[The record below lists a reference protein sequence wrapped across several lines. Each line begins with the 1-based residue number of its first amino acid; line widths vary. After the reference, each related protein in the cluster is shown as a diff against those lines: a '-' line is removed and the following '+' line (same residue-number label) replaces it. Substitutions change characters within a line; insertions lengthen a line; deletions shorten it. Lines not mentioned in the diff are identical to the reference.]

1 MKEINV
7 TSMVSQAFP
16 WIIALLLLSVALIY
30 FIRRASALQREM
42 ATRSSA
48 MELAVQEQIAAKE
61 RLLAREAELDR
72 QRVDWE
78 KQLANMSTE
87 KGQERQ
93 RYEGLTKEYAQ
104 LQADLAAQQT
114 KVQRLDE
121 LTKERDS
128 ARDSLELIRREK
140 GTVDA
145 NLAALQSQTEEEHKA
160 TEERTRLHAKAEL
173 TAREV
178 AQVKIGELTIERDS
192 AREQLEQLRKGKNAV
207 DASLAALQSQLEEE
221 HKATEERISLNAKA
235 ETMARETS
243 SAKINELT
251 TERDSARDQLNFLRK
266 EKNTVDASLAALQS
280 QLEEEHK
287 ATEERIL
294 LHAKAETTARE
305 TSLAKINELTTE
317 RDNARDQLDVLR
329 NEKNTVDASL
339 AALQSQT
346 DEEHKAAEERA
357 RLHAK
362 AETMTLE
369 TSQAKINELTTER
382 DSAREQLDVLRQEKS
397 ILDTDHATMLSK
409 LDEERKSAREK
420 IELLEQAEER
430 LAKEFENLANRIFE
444 EKHQKFS
451 EVSKT
456 GVEALLTPMRE
467 QMSDFRKKVEDVYD
481 SENRERASLR
491 TEIQSLKSLN
501 ERIGVDAL
509 NLTKALKGDS
519 KTRGT
524 WGEIQLERLL
534 EESGLAKGREYDVQ
548 ISHRNEDGQRL
559 QPDVVVHLPE
569 KKDVVI
575 DSKVSLVAYE
585 QYYTADSDEERQ
597 RHLRAHVT
605 SLRTHFNGLSAK
617 NYDELIG
624 VNSLDLVIMFV
635 PIEPALLLAFEHEAN
650 LFSEAFARRILLVS
664 PSTLMATLQ
673 IIHNIWRYEYQN
685 RNAQTIAAEAGKL
698 HDQFVNFV
706 DALEK
711 VGDQIKRAGESYD
724 TAHKRLT
731 SGKGNL
737 VGRTQKLKVLGA
749 KVKKAI
755 SSELLEA
762 AFENDEGLALLSE
775 ESIITDELAT
785 DPLENYV
792 AT

>member
-1 MKEINV
+1 M
-7 TSMVSQAFP
+7 TAMASQTIP
-16 WIIALLLLSVALIY
+16 WLIALLLLCVALVY
-30 FIRRASALQREM
+30 FIRRASELQKEMSARSNVAEM
-42 ATRSSA
+42 AA
-48 MELAVQEQIAAKE
+48 QEHIAAKE

-78 KQLANMSTE
+78 KQLANMASE

-93 RYEGLTKEYAQ
+93 RYEGVTKEFAQ
-104 LQADLAAQQT
+104 LQADLASQQAKAQR
-114 KVQRLDE
+114 VDE

-128 ARDSLELIRREK
+128 ARENLELLRREK
-140 GTVDA
+140 GAVDA
-145 NLAALQSQTEEEHKA
+145 SLAALQSQAEEERKATEERSRLHAKAETTAREAAQDKISELTTERDTAREQLELVRKGKGVVDASLAALQSQLEEEHKATEERIILHDKAEKMARETSLVKITELTTERDSARDLLDLLRMEKNSVDASLAALQSQTEEEHKA
-160 TEERTRLHAKAEL
+160 TEERTRLHAKAE
-173 TAREV
+173 
-178 AQVKIGELTIERDS
+178 
-192 AREQLEQLRKGKNAV
+192 
-207 DASLAALQSQLEEE
+207 
-221 HKATEERISLNAKA
+221 
-235 ETMARETS
+235 TMAR
-243 SAKINELT
+243 
-251 TERDSARDQLNFLRK
+251 
-266 EKNTVDASLAALQS
+266 
-280 QLEEEHK
+280 
-287 ATEERIL
+287 
-294 LHAKAETTARE
+294 
-305 TSLAKINELTTE
+305 
-317 RDNARDQLDVLR
+317 
-329 NEKNTVDASL
+329 
-339 AALQSQT
+339 
-346 DEEHKAAEERA
+346 
-357 RLHAK
+357 
-362 AETMTLE
+362 E
-369 TSQAKINELTTER
+369 TSQAKINELTSER
-382 DSAREQLDVLRQEKS
+382 DSAREQLDELRREKGV
-397 ILDTDHATMLSK
+397 LDTDYATMLAK
-409 LDEERKSAREK
+409 LDEERKSSREK

-481 SENRERASLR
+481 NENKERASLR

-548 ISHRNEDGQRL
+548 VSHRNEDGQRF

-585 QYYTADSDEERQ
+585 QYYTAANDEERQ
-597 RHLRAHVT
+597 RCLRAHVT
-605 SLRTHFNGLSAK
+605 SLRTHFSGLSSK

-624 VNSLDLVIMFV
+624 VNSLDMVIMFV
-635 PIEPALLLAFEHEAN
+635 PIEPALLLAFEHESN
-650 LFSEAFARRILLVS
+650 LFSEAFACRILLVS

-685 RNAQTIAAEAGKL
+685 RNAQTIATEAGKL
-698 HDQFVNFV
+698 HDQFVSFV
-706 DALEK
+706 EALEK

-724 TAHKRLT
+724 TAHKRLI

-737 VGRTQKLKVLGA
+737 VGRTQKLKTLGA

-755 SSELLEA
+755 SSELIEA
-762 AFENDEGLALLSE
+762 AFENDEGLALLAE
-775 ESIITDELAT
+775 ETLSADELSLDTQTFAT
-785 DPLENYV
+785 P
-792 AT
+792 